1 MYLLEVDMKKR
12 FEIVRRDNGNR
23 YFIIWDNVENG
34 YITDAFGNN
43 CSYEDY
49 EDAKEVCE
57 ELNAWCETVRERN
70 MYVLIS
76 DNSCTAPV
84 VRGYFNT
91 IADAKEY
98 ALNENLQDIAIY
110 LLASDINFANYKCVE
125 DYK

>member
-1 MYLLEVDMKKR
+1 MKTR
-12 FEIVRRDNGNR
+12 FEIVRQDKGNR
-23 YFIIWDNVENG
+23 YFIIWDNVEKDYIKDGNG
-34 YITDAFGNN
+34 DNF
-43 CSYEDY
+43 SYEDY

-57 ELNAWCETVRERN
+57 ELNAECETVRERN

-76 DNSCTAPV
+76 DNSCTAPI

-110 LLASDINFANYKCVE
+110 LLASDINFANYKCVK